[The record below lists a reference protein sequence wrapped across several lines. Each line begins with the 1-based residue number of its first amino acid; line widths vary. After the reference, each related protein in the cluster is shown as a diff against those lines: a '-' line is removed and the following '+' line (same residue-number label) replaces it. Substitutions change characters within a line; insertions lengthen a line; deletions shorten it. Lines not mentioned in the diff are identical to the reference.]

1 MSPPVEAPGG
11 PTAPVLYV
19 VACGSPAAGHLSQ
32 LVTLAQQAGWRVCVI
47 TTPDGR
53 KFIDAPAL
61 ASQTGYPV
69 RSHYK
74 NPGDRD
80 VLPEADA
87 IVVAPATVNTVN
99 KWACGIA
106 DTLALGTLIEGYGL
120 GLPIVVMP
128 YTNTAMA
135 AHPVFRESLRRLR
148 GWGVRVLFGDDV
160 MVMPPPGGGA
170 GRAGDFPWQL
180 ALQAVGP
187 PCRRPTD
194 QTGAQTG
201 AGRLALARNQR
212 PPAERR
218 RPAPPSA
225 PRPAPAIVR
234 N

>member
-1 MSPPVEAPGG
+1 MSAPAEACAGD
-11 PTAPVLYV
+11 APVLYT
-19 VACGSPAAGHLSQ
+19 VACGSPAAGYLSR
-32 LVTLAQQAGWRVCVI
+32 LVTLAQEAGWRVCVI

-61 ASQTGYPV
+61 ADQTGFPV
-69 RSHYK
+69 RSHFK

-135 AHPVFRESLRRLR
+135 AHPAFRESLHRLR
-148 GWGVRVLFGDDV
+148 AWGVQVLFGDEV
-160 MVMPPPGGGA
+160 MAMPPPGSGA
-170 GRAGDFPWQL
+170 HRAADFPWQL

-187 PCRRPTD
+187 PRHRRNHLRAATTAAP
-194 QTGAQTG
+194 A
-201 AGRLALARNQR
+201 RLALPRNQR
-212 PPAERR
+212 LPAERR
-218 RPAPPSA
+218 RPAPPVT

-234 N
+234 S